1 MTLYFA
7 VHVPKEAGEESPTMP
22 TDLQGLATSHGVD
35 GAIPR
40 WLKAWSPDLHD
51 DRLFTLWEADD
62 AESIVDVLREY
73 GFLDDMVTKAF
84 QVTEWGPDAVLTSQ
98 TLGQQ

>member
-7 VHVPKEAGEESPTMP
+7 VHEPKDVGEESPTMP
-22 TDLQGLATSHGVD
+22 TDLQGLATTHGVD

-62 AESIVDVLREY
+62 AESIVDVLKEY
-73 GFLDDMVTKAF
+73 GFLDDMETKAF
-84 QVTEWGPDAVLTSQ
+84 QVTEWGPDAVLSSQ
-98 TLGQQ
+98 ALGQQ

>member
-7 VHVPKEAGEESPTMP
+7 VHVPKDASEESPTKP

-62 AESIVDVLREY
+62 AESIVDVLKEY

>member
-7 VHVPKEAGEESPTMP
+7 VHVPKDADEESPTMP

-35 GAIPR
+35 GAFPR

-62 AESIVDVLREY
+62 AESIVDVLKEY
-73 GFLDDMVTKAF
+73 GFLDDMETNAF

-98 TLGQQ
+98 TRGQH